1 MSARAFLDY
10 VIPWLVDH
18 PEELEIAELEG
29 ERGEALY
36 ELSVHPEDMGK
47 VIGRRGRVVRSLR
60 VLARAA
66 GDPDGRP
73 VSVEVVD

>member
-10 VIPWLVDH
+10 VLPWLVDH
-18 PEELEIAELEG
+18 PEEVEISELEG
-29 ERGEALY
+29 ERGEALF
-36 ELSVHPEDMGK
+36 ELTLHPDDMGK

-66 GDPDGRP
+66 GDPDARP